1 LKQLET
7 KVPIPFF
14 GVGDI
19 KVFKVTIFEGTNM
32 YLICSVILR
41 CHIPHRPLQLA
52 LCVSP
57 SSQREKFHK
66 NLQKIE
72 EANDDELGF

>member
-7 KVPIPFF
+7 RVPIPFF
-14 GVGDI
+14 EVGDL

-32 YLICSVILR
+32 YSIWNVILR
-41 CHIPHRPLQLA
+41 CHITHRPLQLP

-57 SSQREKFHK
+57 SFQREKFHK
-66 NLQKIE
+66 KLQKIE
-72 EANDDELGF
+72 EANDDEVEF

>member
-1 LKQLET
+1 
-7 KVPIPFF
+7 
-14 GVGDI
+14 
-19 KVFKVTIFEGTNM
+19 VFKVTIFEGTNM
-32 YLICSVILR
+32 YSICSVILR
-41 CHIPHRPLQLA
+41 CHSPLQLP

-66 NLQKIE
+66 KLQKIE